1 MKKNHPSSLIPHP
14 SSLMSLL
21 LGIETSC
28 DETAAAV
35 IQDGCR
41 ILSNVVASQAEMHAK
56 YGGVFPE
63 VASREHV
70 LKIIPVIQEAMRAAN
85 VTWRDLNAL
94 AVTHGP
100 GLAGS
105 LLVGVNAA
113 KGIALGQNLPLL
125 GTNHLE
131 GHIYANWLDAG
142 LPYIS
147 EASEQTRF
155 LGENGFV
162 RSDVFP
168 LIALVA
174 SGGHSSLVL
183 MRGHGEYIELGHT
196 IDDAAGEAFDKIARL
211 LQLGYPGGPAIQ
223 RAAEQGDASAFKLPR
238 ARTKRP
244 YDFSFSGLKT
254 AVLNL
259 VKKFGV
265 QEIPVNDIAASTQ
278 AAIVDILVEKTER
291 AVKEFDAKVVL
302 LAGGVAANKMLRAE
316 MNARA
321 SRPVLFPPPKLCVD
335 NAAMIAAAAWR
346 HYHAGETSAWDLDV
360 VPNLKLAV

>member
-1 MKKNHPSSLIPHP
+1 MSELI
-14 SSLMSLL
+14 

-41 ILSNVVASQAEMHAK
+41 ILSNVVASQAEMHSK

-70 LKIIPVIQEAMRAAN
+70 LKIIPVIQEAMRGAQA
-85 VTWRDLNAL
+85 TWGDLSAI

-113 KGIALGQNLPLL
+113 KGLALGQDLPLL

-142 LPYIS
+142 LPYI
-147 EASEQTRF
+147 AADAK
-155 LGENGFV
+155 
-162 RSDVFP
+162 DVFP
-168 LIALVA
+168 LVALVV

-183 MRGHGEYIELGHT
+183 MRGHGEYVELGHT

-223 RAAEQGDASAFKLPR
+223 RAAETGDASAFKLPR
-238 ARTKRP
+238 AVTPRP

-259 VKKFGV
+259 TKKMDAGALPV
-265 QEIPVNDIAASTQ
+265 QDLAASTQ
-278 AAIVDILVEKTER
+278 AAIVETLVDKTLL
-291 AVKEFDAKVVL
+291 AVEEHNARYVL
-302 LAGGVAANKMLRAE
+302 LAGGVAANKQLRHE
-316 MNARA
+316 MSARA
-321 SRPVLFPPPKLCVD
+321 TRPVLYPPPKLCVD
-335 NAAMIAAAAWR
+335 NAAMIAGAAWR
-346 HYHAGETSAWDLDV
+346 HYRAGETSEWGLDV
-360 VPNLKLAV
+360 IPNLKLAPPE

>member
-1 MKKNHPSSLIPHP
+1 MSDLI
-14 SSLMSLL
+14 

-63 VASREHV
+63 LASREHV
-70 LKIIPVIQEAMRAAN
+70 LKIIPVIQEAMSAAN

-113 KGIALGQNLPLL
+113 KGIALGQNLRLI
-125 GTNHLE
+125 GINHLE
-131 GHIYANWLDAG
+131 GHIYANWLEAG
-142 LPYIS
+142 LPYV
-147 EASEQTRF
+147 QP
-155 LGENGFV
+155 GMEN
-162 RSDVFP
+162 VFP
-168 LIALVA
+168 IVALIA

-183 MRGHGEYIELGHT
+183 MRGHGDYVELGHT

-211 LQLGYPGGPAIQ
+211 VKLGYPGGPAIQ
-223 RAAEQGDASAFKLPR
+223 RAAEHGDAAAFKLPR
-238 ARTKRP
+238 AQTKRP

-259 VKKFGV
+259 TKKFGD
-265 QEIPVNDIAASTQ
+265 EPLPVNDIAASAQ
-278 AAIVDILVEKTER
+278 AAIVDILVEKTQL
-291 AVKEFDAKVVL
+291 AVEEFDAKYVL
-302 LAGGVAANKMLRAE
+302 LAGGVAANKQLRQE

-321 SRPVLFPPPKLCVD
+321 SRPVLYPPPKLCVD
-335 NAAMIAAAAWR
+335 NGAMIGAAAWR
-346 HYHAGETSAWDLDV
+346 HYRAGETSPWDLDV
-360 VPNLKLAV
+360 VPNLKLV

>member
-1 MKKNHPSSLIPHP
+1 MSDLI
-14 SSLMSLL
+14 

-41 ILSNVVASQAEMHAK
+41 ILSNVVASQVEMHAK

-63 VASREHV
+63 LASREHV
-70 LKIIPVIQEAMRAAN
+70 LKIIPVIHEAMANAN
-85 VTWRDLNAL
+85 VTWGDLNAV

-113 KGIALGQNLPLL
+113 KGLALGQNLPLL
-125 GTNHLE
+125 GINHLE

-142 LPYIS
+142 LPYLTP
-147 EASEQTRF
+147 ET
-155 LGENGFV
+155 ENI
-162 RSDVFP
+162 FP
-168 LIALVA
+168 LVALVA

-183 MRGHGEYIELGHT
+183 MRGHGDYVELGHT

-211 LQLGYPGGPAIQ
+211 LHLGYPGGPAIQ
-223 RAAEQGDASAFKLPR
+223 RAAEAGDPASFKLPR
-238 ARTKRP
+238 AQTKRP

-259 VKKFGV
+259 TKKLDPDHL
-265 QEIPVNDIAASTQ
+265 PVNDIAASAQ
-278 AAIVDILVEKTER
+278 AAIVSTLVEKTML
-291 AVKEFDAKVVL
+291 AVEEYNANYVL
-302 LAGGVAANKMLRAE
+302 LAGGVAANSSLRTE
-316 MNARA
+316 MSARA
-321 SRPVLFPPPKLCVD
+321 SRPVLFPPPRLCVD
-335 NAAMIAAAAWR
+335 NASMIGAAAWR
-346 HYHAGETSAWDLDV
+346 HYRNGEKSAWDLDV
-360 VPNLKLAV
+360 IPNLKLVNI

>member
-1 MKKNHPSSLIPHP
+1 MSDLI
-14 SSLMSLL
+14 

-41 ILSNVVASQAEMHAK
+41 ILSNVVASQADMHAK

-63 VASREHV
+63 LASREHV
-70 LKIIPVIQEAMRAAN
+70 LKIIPVIHEAMSAAT

-94 AVTHGP
+94 AVTNGP

-113 KGIALGQNLPLL
+113 KGIALGQDLPLL
-125 GTNHLE
+125 GINHLE

-142 LPYIS
+142 LPYIQPEMES
-147 EASEQTRF
+147 
-155 LGENGFV
+155 
-162 RSDVFP
+162 VFP
-168 LIALVA
+168 VVALVA

-183 MRGHGEYIELGHT
+183 MRGHGDYVELGHT

-211 LQLGYPGGPAIQ
+211 VHLGYPGGPAIQ
-223 RAAEQGDASAFKLPR
+223 RAAEQGNASAFKLPR
-238 ARTKRP
+238 AQTQRP

-254 AVLNL
+254 SVLNL
-259 VKKFGV
+259 TKKFGDTPL
-265 QEIPVNDIAASTQ
+265 PVNDIAASAQ
-278 AAIVDILVEKTER
+278 AAIVDTLVEKTQL
-291 AVKEFDAKVVL
+291 AVEEFDAKYVL
-302 LAGGVAANKMLRAE
+302 LAGGVAANKMLRQE
-316 MNARA
+316 MSARA

-335 NAAMIAAAAWR
+335 NGAMIGAAAWR
-346 HYHAGETSAWDLDV
+346 HYRAGETSEWDLDV
-360 VPNLKLAV
+360 VPNLKLVI

>member
-1 MKKNHPSSLIPHP
+1 MNDLI
-14 SSLMSLL
+14 

-70 LKIIPVIQEAMRAAN
+70 LKIIPVIREAMSAAN
-85 VTWRDLNAL
+85 ATWRDLNAL
-94 AVTHGP
+94 AVTNGP

-105 LLVGVNAA
+105 LLVGVNTA

-142 LPYIS
+142 LPYIQS
-147 EASEQTRF
+147 EM
-155 LGENGFV
+155 EN
-162 RSDVFP
+162 VFP
-168 LIALVA
+168 LVALVA

-183 MRGHGEYIELGHT
+183 MRGHGDYIELGHT

-211 LQLGYPGGPAIQ
+211 LNLGYPGGPAIQ
-223 RAAEQGDASAFKLPR
+223 RAAELGNASAFKLPR
-238 ARTKRP
+238 AQTKRP

-254 AVLNL
+254 SVLNL
-259 VKKFGV
+259 VKKFGDN
-265 QEIPVNDIAASTQ
+265 EIPVHDIAASTQ
-278 AAIVDILVEKTER
+278 AAIVDMLVEKTQL
-291 AVKEFDAKVVL
+291 AVEEFDAKSVL
-302 LAGGVAANKMLRAE
+302 LAGGVAANKLLRQE
-316 MNARA
+316 MKARA
-321 SRPVLFPPPKLCVD
+321 SRPVIFPPPKLCVD

-346 HYHAGETSAWDLDV
+346 HYRAGEQSAWDLDV
-360 VPNLKLAV
+360 VPNLKLVNQK

>member
-1 MKKNHPSSLIPHP
+1 MTNDLI
-14 SSLMSLL
+14 

-35 IQDGCR
+35 IENGCR
-41 ILSNVVASQAEMHAK
+41 ILSNVVASQVDIHAK

-70 LKIIPVIQEAMRAAN
+70 LKIIPVVETAMQDAN
-85 VTWRDLNAL
+85 VTWSDLSAI

-142 LPYIS
+142 LPFIQP
-147 EASEQTRF
+147 EA
-155 LGENGFV
+155 EN
-162 RSDVFP
+162 VFP
-168 LIALVA
+168 LLALIA

-183 MRGHGEYIELGHT
+183 MQGHGEYIELGRT

-211 LQLGYPGGPAIQ
+211 LNLGYPGGPAIQ
-223 RAAEQGDASAFKLPR
+223 RAAEQGDATAFKLPR
-238 ARTKRP
+238 AQTQHP

-259 VKKFGV
+259 TKRLGPKSL
-265 QEIPVNDIAASTQ
+265 PVNDIAASAQ
-278 AAIVDILVEKTER
+278 AAIVDMLVEKTAR
-291 AVKEFDAKVVL
+291 AVEEFDAKMVL
-302 LAGGVAANKMLRAE
+302 LAGGVAANKSLRAE
-316 MNARA
+316 MSAGA
-321 SRPVLFPPPKLCVD
+321 SRPVVFPPPKLCVD
-335 NAAMIAAAAWR
+335 NGAMIGAAAWR
-346 HYHAGETSAWDLDV
+346 HYRAGDKSPWDLDV
-360 VPNLKLAV
+360 LPNLKLT

>member
-1 MKKNHPSSLIPHP
+1 MTELI
-14 SSLMSLL
+14 

-35 IQDGCR
+35 IEDGCR

-70 LKIIPVIQEAMRAAN
+70 LKIVPVIREAMDAAN
-85 VTWRDLNAL
+85 VTWRDLNAI

-113 KGIALGQNLPLL
+113 KGLALGQKLPLL

-142 LPYIS
+142 LP
-147 EASEQTRF
+147 
-155 LGENGFV
+155 FV
-162 RSDVFP
+162 QETEKVFP
-168 LIALVA
+168 LVALVA

-183 MRGHGEYIELGHT
+183 MRGHGDYVELGHT

-211 LQLGYPGGPAIQ
+211 LKLGYPGGPAIQ
-223 RAAEQGDASAFKLPR
+223 RAAEQGNPTAFKLPR
-238 ARTKRP
+238 AQTKRP

-259 VKKFGV
+259 VRKLDADNV
-265 QEIPVNDIAASTQ
+265 PVNDIAASAQ
-278 AAIVDILVEKTER
+278 AAIVGTLVDKTML
-291 AVKEFDAKVVL
+291 AVEEYNANFVL
-302 LAGGVAANKMLRAE
+302 LAGGVAANKVLRAE
-316 MNARA
+316 MSARG

-335 NAAMIAAAAWR
+335 NAAMIGAAAWR
-346 HYHAGETSAWDLDV
+346 HYRAGEKSGWDLDV
-360 VPNLKLAV
+360 VPNLKLVT

>member
-1 MKKNHPSSLIPHP
+1 MGEVI
-14 SSLMSLL
+14 

-35 IQDGCR
+35 IENGCR

-70 LKIIPVIQEAMRAAN
+70 LKIIPVIDQALRGAN
-85 VTWRDLNAL
+85 VTWRELNAI

-113 KGIALGQNLPLL
+113 KGIALGKNLPLL

-142 LPYIS
+142 LPYMQP
-147 EASEQTRF
+147 EM
-155 LGENGFV
+155 EN
-162 RSDVFP
+162 VFP
-168 LIALVA
+168 LVALIA

-183 MRGHGEYIELGHT
+183 MRGHGEYTELGHT

-223 RAAEQGDASAFKLPR
+223 RAAEHGDASTFKLPR
-238 ARTKRP
+238 AQTPRP

-259 VKKFGV
+259 VKRLD
-265 QEIPVNDIAASTQ
+265 ENNLPVPDIAASAQNT
-278 AAIVDILVEKTER
+278 IVEMLVEKTQR
-291 AVKEFDAKVVL
+291 AMEEYNAQVVL
-302 LAGGVAANKMLRAE
+302 LAGGVAANKLLRE
-316 MNARA
+316 TMQARA
-321 SRPVLFPPPKLCVD
+321 SRPVLYPPPKLCVD
-335 NAAMIAAAAWR
+335 NAAMIAAAASR
-346 HYHAGETSAWDLDV
+346 HYRAGESSAWDLDV
-360 VPNLKLAV
+360 VPNLKLAIK

>member
-1 MKKNHPSSLIPHP
+1 MSRLI
-14 SSLMSLL
+14 

-70 LKIIPVIQEAMRAAN
+70 LKIIPVIHEAMSGAG
-85 VTWRDLNAL
+85 VTWRDLDAV
-94 AVTHGP
+94 AVTNGP

-113 KGIALGQNLPLL
+113 KGIALGQNVPLL

-142 LPYIS
+142 LPYLQNEREDI
-147 EASEQTRF
+147 
-155 LGENGFV
+155 
-162 RSDVFP
+162 FP
-168 LIALVA
+168 LVALVA

-183 MRGHGEYIELGHT
+183 MRAHGDYVELGHT

-211 LQLGYPGGPAIQ
+211 LGLGYPGGPAIQ
-223 RAAEQGDASAFKLPR
+223 LAAEEGDPSAFKLPH
-238 ARTKRP
+238 AQTKRT

-259 VKKFGV
+259 VKQLEGS
-265 QEIPVNDIAASTQ
+265 EIPISDIAASAQT
-278 AAIVDILVEKTER
+278 AIVETLVEKTQL
-291 AVKEFDAKVVL
+291 AVEEFNAKRVL
-302 LAGGVAANKMLRAE
+302 LAGGVAANKLLRQE
-316 MNARA
+316 MSARA
-321 SRPVLFPPPKLCVD
+321 SRPVLYPPPKFCVD

-346 HYHAGETSAWDLDV
+346 HHRDGEISPWDLDV
-360 VPNLKLAV
+360 VPNLKLTAWKSGTSRDNTFA

>member
-1 MKKNHPSSLIPHP
+1 MSDLI
-14 SSLMSLL
+14 

-41 ILSNVVASQAEMHAK
+41 ILSNVVASQAELHAQ
-56 YGGVFPE
+56 YGGVYPE

-70 LKIIPVIQEAMRAAN
+70 LKIIPVIDQALRAAK
-85 VTWRDLNAL
+85 VTWRDLNAI

-113 KGIALGQNLPLL
+113 KGIALAQRLPLL
-125 GTNHLE
+125 GVNHLE

-142 LPYIS
+142 LPFI
-147 EASEQTRF
+147 EAERQ
-155 LGENGFV
+155 
-162 RSDVFP
+162 DIFP
-168 LIALVA
+168 LVALIA

-183 MRGHGEYIELGHT
+183 MEQHNQYVELGHT

-211 LQLGYPGGPAIQ
+211 LKLGYPGGPAIQ
-223 RAAEQGDASAFKLPR
+223 RAAEQGDARAFKLPR
-238 ARTKRP
+238 AQTKNA

-259 VKKFGV
+259 VKRLGDA
-265 QEIPVNDIAASTQ
+265 EIPVNDIAASAQ
-278 AAIVDILVEKTER
+278 AAIVDMLVEKTHL
-291 AVKEFDAKVVL
+291 AVEEYNAKMVL
-302 LAGGVAANKMLRAE
+302 LAGGVAANKLLRQE
-316 MNARA
+316 MRARA
-321 SRPVLFPPPKLCVD
+321 SRPVLYPPPKFCVD
-335 NAAMIAAAAWR
+335 NGAMIAAAAYR
-346 HYHAGETSAWDLDV
+346 HYRGGESSAWDLDV
-360 VPNLKLAV
+360 APNLKLVSTR

>member
-1 MKKNHPSSLIPHP
+1 MSELI
-14 SSLMSLL
+14 

-41 ILSNVVASQAEMHAK
+41 ILSNVVASQIELHAQ
-56 YGGVFPE
+56 YGGVYPE
-63 VASREHV
+63 LASREHV
-70 LKIIPVIQEAMRAAN
+70 LKIIPVIQEAMRTAN

-142 LPYIS
+142 LPYIAQS
-147 EASEQTRF
+147 EN
-155 LGENGFV
+155 L
-162 RSDVFP
+162 FP
-168 LIALVA
+168 MVALIA

-183 MRGHGEYIELGHT
+183 MQGHGEYTELGHT

-211 LQLGYPGGPAIQ
+211 LHLGYPGGPAIQ

-238 ARTKRP
+238 AQTKRA

-254 AVLNL
+254 SVLNL
-259 VKKFGV
+259 VKRLG
-265 QEIPVNDIAASTQ
+265 EDNLPVNDIAASAQ
-278 AAIVDILVEKTER
+278 AAIVDMLVEKTQL
-291 AVKEFDAKVVL
+291 AVEEYNAQAVL
-302 LAGGVAANKMLRAE
+302 LAGGVAANKMLRE
-316 MNARA
+316 TMRAR
-321 SRPVLFPPPKLCVD
+321 SPRPVLYPPPKLCVD
-335 NAAMIAAAAWR
+335 NAAMIAAAATW
-346 HYHAGETSAWDLDV
+346 HYRAGQKGGWDLDV
-360 VPNLKLAV
+360 VPNLKLVRQD

>member
-1 MKKNHPSSLIPHP
+1 MSDLI
-14 SSLMSLL
+14 

-35 IQDGCR
+35 IEDGCR
-41 ILSNVVASQAEMHAK
+41 ILSNVVASQAQLHAQ

-70 LKIIPVIQEAMRAAN
+70 LKIIPVIEATMREAQSE
-85 VTWRDLNAL
+85 WRDLRAI
-94 AVTHGP
+94 AVTHGS

-142 LPYIS
+142 LPYIQAH
-147 EASEQTRF
+147 EE
-155 LGENGFV
+155 
-162 RSDVFP
+162 DVFP
-168 LIALVA
+168 LIALVV

-183 MRGHGEYIELGHT
+183 MHGHNEYTELGHT

-211 LQLGYPGGPAIQ
+211 LHLGYPGGPVIQ
-223 RAAEQGDASAFKLPR
+223 RAAEQGNPDAFPLPR
-238 ARTKRP
+238 AQTKNP

-254 AVLNL
+254 AVLHL
-259 VKKFGV
+259 VKRFADNA
-265 QEIPVNDIAASTQ
+265 IPVNDIAASAQ
-278 AAIVDILVEKTER
+278 EAIVDSLVEKTCL
-291 AVKEFDAKVVL
+291 AVEEFNAKRVL
-302 LAGGVAANKMLRAE
+302 LAGGVAANKRLRQAMSE
-316 MNARA
+316 RA
-321 SRPVLFPPPKLCVD
+321 ARPVIFPPPKLCVD
-335 NAAMIAAAAWR
+335 NGAMIAAAAWR
-346 HYHAGETSAWDLDV
+346 HYRAGEKSAWDLDV
-360 VPNLKLAV
+360 IPNLKLT

>member
-1 MKKNHPSSLIPHP
+1 MSELI
-14 SSLMSLL
+14 

-56 YGGVFPE
+56 YGGVYPE

-70 LKIIPVIQEAMRAAN
+70 LKIIPVIREAMDAAGA
-85 VTWRDLNAL
+85 TWQDLNAI
-94 AVTHGP
+94 AVTSGP

-113 KGIALGQNLPLL
+113 KGIALGQDLPLL

-142 LPYIS
+142 LPYVQPGT
-147 EASEQTRF
+147 EEP
-155 LGENGFV
+155 
-162 RSDVFP
+162 FP
-168 LIALVA
+168 CVALIA

-183 MRGHGEYIELGHT
+183 MRGHGDYVELGHT

-211 LQLGYPGGPAIQ
+211 IHLGYPGGPAIQ
-223 RAAEQGDASAFKLPR
+223 KAAEMGDASVFKLPR
-238 ARTKRP
+238 AQTKRE

-259 VKKFGV
+259 VKKLG
-265 QEIPVNDIAASTQ
+265 EDNLPVNDIAASAQ
-278 AAIVDILVEKTER
+278 AAIVDSLVEKTQL
-291 AVKEFDAKVVL
+291 AVEAFDAKCVL
-302 LAGGVAANKMLRAE
+302 LAGGVAANKVLRQE
-316 MNARA
+316 MSARA
-321 SRPVLFPPPKLCVD
+321 SSPVLYPPPRLCVD
-335 NAAMIAAAAWR
+335 NGAMIGAAASQ
-346 HYHAGETSAWDLDV
+346 HYRRGDFSRWDLDV
-360 VPNLKLAV
+360 VPNLKLV

>member
-1 MKKNHPSSLIPHP
+1 MNGLI
-14 SSLMSLL
+14 

-35 IQDGCR
+35 VQDGCR

-70 LKIIPVIQEAMRAAN
+70 LKIIPVIHEAMSAAN
-85 VTWRDLNAL
+85 LTWRDLNAI

-142 LPYIS
+142 LPYLQS
-147 EASEQTRF
+147 DRE
-155 LGENGFV
+155 
-162 RSDVFP
+162 DVFP

-183 MRGHGEYIELGHT
+183 MRAHGDYVELGHT

-211 LQLGYPGGPAIQ
+211 LGLGYPGGPAIQ
-223 RAAEQGDASAFKLPR
+223 RAAEQGDPHAFQLPR
-238 ARTKRP
+238 AQTKRP

-259 VKKFGV
+259 VKRFDPA
-265 QEIPVNDIAASTQ
+265 QIPVNDIAASAQ
-278 AAIVDILVEKTER
+278 AAIVETLVEKTQL
-291 AVKEFDAKVVL
+291 AVEEFNAKCVL
-302 LAGGVAANKMLRAE
+302 LAGGVAANQILRQE

-321 SRPVLFPPPKLCVD
+321 ARPILFPPPKFCID

-346 HYHAGETSAWDLDV
+346 HYRSGETSPWDLDV
-360 VPNLKLAV
+360 IPNLKLVN

>member
-1 MKKNHPSSLIPHP
+1 LPDLI
-14 SSLMSLL
+14 

-35 IQDGCR
+35 IKDGCR

-70 LKIIPVIQEAMRAAN
+70 LKIVPVIQEALNAAN
-85 VTWRDLNAL
+85 VGWRDLSAI

-113 KGIALGQNLPLL
+113 KGIALGTSLPLL

-142 LPYIS
+142 LPYIAV
-147 EASEQTRF
+147 EMD
-155 LGENGFV
+155 
-162 RSDVFP
+162 DVFP
-168 LIALVA
+168 LVALVA

-183 MRGHGEYIELGHT
+183 MQGHGEYVELGHT

-223 RAAEQGDASAFKLPR
+223 RAAEQGNPRAFPLPR
-238 ARTKRP
+238 AQTKRA

-259 VKKFGV
+259 VKRFDG
-265 QEIPVNDIAASTQ
+265 QSLPVNDIAASAQ
-278 AAIVDILVEKTER
+278 AAIVDMLVEKTSR
-291 AVKEFDAKVVL
+291 AVEEYDAKFVL
-302 LAGGVAANKMLRAE
+302 LAGGVAANQQLRRD
-316 MNARA
+316 MSVRA

-335 NAAMIAAAAWR
+335 NGAMIAAAAWR
-346 HYHAGETSAWDLDV
+346 HYRKGETSDWDLDV
-360 VPNLKLAV
+360 VPNLKLAT

>member
-1 MKKNHPSSLIPHP
+1 MSELI
-14 SSLMSLL
+14 

-35 IQDGCR
+35 ILDGCR

-56 YGGVFPE
+56 FGGVFPE

-70 LKIIPVIQEAMRAAN
+70 LKIIPVIDEAMNAAQVSWNDLRAI
-85 VTWRDLNAL
+85 

-113 KGIALGQNLPLL
+113 KGIALGKSLPLL

-142 LPYIS
+142 LPYVRP
-147 EASEQTRF
+147 EM
-155 LGENGFV
+155 EN
-162 RSDVFP
+162 VFP
-168 LIALVA
+168 LVALIA

-183 MRGHGEYIELGHT
+183 MRGHGEYMELGHT

-211 LQLGYPGGPAIQ
+211 LHLGYPGGPAIQ

-238 ARTKRP
+238 AQTKRA

-259 VKKFGV
+259 TKKLDA
-265 QEIPVNDIAASTQ
+265 ENLPVNDIAASAQ
-278 AAIVDILVEKTER
+278 QAIVDMLVEKTHL
-291 AVKEFDAKVVL
+291 AVEEYDAKYVL
-302 LAGGVAANKMLRAE
+302 LAGGVAANKLLRQE
-316 MNARA
+316 MSARA
-321 SRPVLFPPPKLCVD
+321 SRPVIFPPPKLCVD
-335 NAAMIAAAAWR
+335 NGAMIAAAAFR
-346 HYHAGETSAWDLDV
+346 HYRAGQSSAWDLDV
-360 VPNLKLAV
+360 VPNLKLA

>member
-1 MKKNHPSSLIPHP
+1 MSELI
-14 SSLMSLL
+14 

-41 ILSNVVASQAEMHAK
+41 ILSNVVASQAEMHAR

-70 LKIIPVIQEAMRAAN
+70 LKIIPVIQEAMERANA
-85 VTWRDLNAL
+85 TWGDLNAL

-142 LPYIS
+142 LPYL
-147 EASEQTRF
+147 EP
-155 LGENGFV
+155 GNENA
-162 RSDVFP
+162 FP
-168 LIALVA
+168 LVALVA

-183 MRGHGEYIELGHT
+183 MRGHGDYIELGHT

-211 LQLGYPGGPAIQ
+211 LPLGYPGGPAIQ
-223 RAAEQGDASAFKLPR
+223 KAAETGDAGAFKLPHAQTQR
-238 ARTKRP
+238 E

-259 VKKFGV
+259 VKKLG
-265 QEIPVNDIAASTQ
+265 EDNLPVNDIAASAQ
-278 AAIVDILVEKTER
+278 AAIVGALVEKTQR
-291 AVKEFDAKVVL
+291 AVEEFDAKYVL
-302 LAGGVAANKMLRAE
+302 LAGGVAANTLLRAE
-316 MNARA
+316 MSVRA
-321 SRPVLFPPPKLCVD
+321 SRPVLFPPPRLCVD
-335 NAAMIAAAAWR
+335 NAAMIGAAAAR
-346 HYHAGETSAWDLDV
+346 HYRRGEASAWDLDV
-360 VPNLKLAV
+360 IPNLKLVV

>member
-1 MKKNHPSSLIPHP
+1 MSELI
-14 SSLMSLL
+14 

-35 IQDGCR
+35 IENGCR

-70 LKIIPVIQEAMRAAN
+70 LKIIPVIHEAMNAAN
-85 VTWRDLNAL
+85 VTWRDLSAL
-94 AVTHGP
+94 AVTNGP

-142 LPYIS
+142 LPYIGP
-147 EASEQTRF
+147 EM
-155 LGENGFV
+155 EN
-162 RSDVFP
+162 VFP
-168 LIALVA
+168 IVALVA

-183 MRGHGEYIELGHT
+183 MRGHGEYVELGHT

-211 LQLGYPGGPAIQ
+211 LKLGYPGGPAIQ
-223 RAAEQGDASAFKLPR
+223 RGAEQGNASAFKLPR
-238 ARTKRP
+238 AQTKRA

-259 VKKFGV
+259 VKKFDDA
-265 QEIPVNDIAASTQ
+265 EMPVNDIAASAQ
-278 AAIVDILVEKTER
+278 AAIVDMLVEKTQL
-291 AVKEFDAKVVL
+291 AVEEYDAKYVL

-316 MNARA
+316 MSARA

-346 HYHAGETSAWDLDV
+346 HYRAGEKSAWDLDV
-360 VPNLKLAV
+360 IPNLKLVSAR

>member
-1 MKKNHPSSLIPHP
+1 MAEVI
-14 SSLMSLL
+14 

-35 IQDGCR
+35 IENGCR

-70 LKIIPVIQEAMRAAN
+70 LKIIPVIDQALRGAN
-85 VTWRDLNAL
+85 VTWRELNAI

-113 KGIALGQNLPLL
+113 KGIALGKNLPLL

-142 LPYIS
+142 LPYVQP
-147 EASEQTRF
+147 EM
-155 LGENGFV
+155 EN
-162 RSDVFP
+162 VFP
-168 LIALVA
+168 LVALIA

-183 MRGHGEYIELGHT
+183 MRGHGEYTELGHT

-223 RAAEQGDASAFKLPR
+223 RAAEHGDASTFKLPR
-238 ARTKRP
+238 AQTPRP

-259 VKKFGV
+259 VKRLD
-265 QEIPVNDIAASTQ
+265 ENNLPVPDIAASAQNT
-278 AAIVDILVEKTER
+278 IVEMLVEKTQR
-291 AVKEFDAKVVL
+291 AMEEYNAQVVL
-302 LAGGVAANKMLRAE
+302 LAGGVAANKLLRE
-316 MNARA
+316 TMQARA
-321 SRPVLFPPPKLCVD
+321 SRPVLYPPPKLCVD
-335 NAAMIAAAAWR
+335 NAAMIAAAASR
-346 HYHAGETSAWDLDV
+346 HYRAGESSAWDLDV
-360 VPNLKLAV
+360 VPNLKLAIK

>member
-1 MKKNHPSSLIPHP
+1 MSDLI
-14 SSLMSLL
+14 

-35 IQDGCR
+35 IEDGCR
-41 ILSNVVASQAEMHAK
+41 ILSNVVASQAEMHAR
-56 YGGVFPE
+56 YGGVYPE

-70 LKIIPVIQEAMRAAN
+70 LKIVPVIETALQSAA
-85 VTWRDLNAL
+85 TSWSDLSAI
-94 AVTHGP
+94 AVTNGP

-142 LPYIS
+142 LP
-147 EASEQTRF
+147 F
-155 LGENGFV
+155 LAAQDT
-162 RSDVFP
+162 SIFP
-168 LIALVA
+168 LVALIA

-183 MRGHGEYIELGHT
+183 MRGHGEYVELGHT

-211 LQLGYPGGPAIQ
+211 LELGYPGGPAIQ
-223 RAAEQGDASAFKLPR
+223 RAAEAGDPTVFRLPR
-238 ARTKRP
+238 AHTRNP

-259 VKKFGV
+259 VKRLDAG
-265 QEIPVNDIAASTQ
+265 EIPVNDIAAGAQS
-278 AAIVDILVEKTER
+278 AIVDTLVTKTALAAEEYNTR
-291 AVKEFDAKVVL
+291 AVL
-302 LAGGVAANKMLRAE
+302 LAGGVAANSLLRQE
-316 MNARA
+316 MSRRA
-321 SRPVLFPPPKLCVD
+321 PCPVLYPPPRLCVD
-335 NAAMIAAAAWR
+335 NAAMIGAAAWR
-346 HYHAGETSAWDLDV
+346 HYRRGETSPWDLDV
-360 VPNLKLAV
+360 IPNLKLTSAGENRQAARIIANKPEN

>member
-1 MKKNHPSSLIPHP
+1 MSELI
-14 SSLMSLL
+14 

-56 YGGVFPE
+56 YGGVYPE

-70 LKIIPVIQEAMRAAN
+70 LKIVPVIDEAMGTAGARWN
-85 VTWRDLNAL
+85 DLSGI
-94 AVTHGP
+94 AVTNGP

-105 LLVGVNAA
+105 LLVGVNTA

-142 LPYIS
+142 LPYI
-147 EASEQTRF
+147 EPGTEP
-155 LGENGFV
+155 
-162 RSDVFP
+162 FP
-168 LIALVA
+168 CVALIA

-183 MRGHGEYIELGHT
+183 MRGHDDYVELGHT

-211 LQLGYPGGPAIQ
+211 LGLGYPGGPAIQ
-223 RAAEQGDASAFKLPR
+223 RAAEAGDASAFKLPR
-238 ARTKRP
+238 AQTQRE

-259 VKKFGV
+259 TKRLGEKDL
-265 QEIPVNDIAASTQ
+265 PVNDIAASAQ
-278 AAIVDILVEKTER
+278 AAIVEAMVEKTQL
-291 AVKEFDAKVVL
+291 AVEEFDARVVL
-302 LAGGVAANKMLRAE
+302 LAGGVAANKVLRQE
-316 MNARA
+316 MSARA
-321 SRPVLFPPPKLCVD
+321 SRPVLFPPPRLCVD
-335 NAAMIAAAAWR
+335 NGAMIGAAAWR
-346 HYHAGETSAWDLDV
+346 HWQRGDVSGWDLDV
-360 VPNLKLAV
+360 IPNLKLVV

>member
-1 MKKNHPSSLIPHP
+1 MSDLI
-14 SSLMSLL
+14 

-63 VASREHV
+63 LASREHV
-70 LKIIPVIQEAMRAAN
+70 LKIIPVIDNAMSAAN
-85 VTWRDLNAL
+85 VTWRDLNAI

-113 KGIALGQNLPLL
+113 KGIALGQHIPLL

-142 LPYIS
+142 LPFL
-147 EASEQTRF
+147 AQT
-155 LGENGFV
+155 EN
-162 RSDVFP
+162 VFP
-168 LIALVA
+168 LVALIA

-183 MRGHGEYIELGHT
+183 MRNHGAYVELGHT

-211 LQLGYPGGPAIQ
+211 LHLGYPGGPAIQ
-223 RAAEQGDASAFKLPR
+223 RAAEQGNPRAFKFSR
-238 ARTKRP
+238 AQTKHA

-259 VKKFGV
+259 VKRLG
-265 QEIPVNDIAASTQ
+265 EENLPVNDIAASAQ
-278 AAIVDILVEKTER
+278 AAIVDMLVEKTQL
-291 AVKEFDAKVVL
+291 AVEEHNAQVVL
-302 LAGGVAANKMLRAE
+302 LAGGVAANQALRQE
-316 MNARA
+316 MSSRA
-321 SRPVLFPPPKLCVD
+321 SRPVFYPPPKLCVD
-335 NAAMIAAAAWR
+335 NGAMIAAAASQ
-346 HYHAGETSAWDLDV
+346 HYRAGQTSGWDLDV
-360 VPNLKLAV
+360 VPNLKLAAKG